1 MKGCHKPSVGKKCTK
16 VKHFFSSVDGFEIS
30 FRSCVGQGLVND
42 LDRGAKEREASK
54 TSPRFLPG
62 APGWMRVSSTG

>member
-1 MKGCHKPSVGKKCTK
+1 M
-16 VKHFFSSVDGFEIS
+16 
-30 FRSCVGQGLVND
+30 GQGLVND